1 MWDPMD
7 LAKSLAQWRSQS
19 PEQWLAQ
26 ANRALPPIAA
36 VVLVVLIAFQAAGLT
51 WRLLDAPTVSGE
63 IAAALPPRDAEARA
77 ATPGA
82 FDALANWQ
90 PFGRPPEPTAEP
102 LPSEVVLDA
111 EETSLNLTLHSTL
124 QAQDLPARG
133 SVIVPEGGIA
143 IIASGRAEQKRYRPG
158 DTLDDGSGTRLHSV
172 YVDRVLLDRGGRLER
187 LSFPK
192 PDSSPQASAR
202 PRSNVALSQ
211 QRPLQP
217 AVRPGNAAS
226 MADAVTSA
234 IGQIGQFMQIAP
246 QEEGGQMV
254 GYRLQPRGDGAIF
267 QQLGLEPGD
276 VLTEVNGI
284 RLSGDIRNTAQVF
297 QILAETTQASVIVR
311 RNGVEQPMVIDV
323 GQIQRLSE
331 SLQ

>member
-1 MWDPMD
+1 MD
-7 LAKSLAQWRSQS
+7 LAKSLAQWRSQP

-51 WRLLDAPTVSGE
+51 WRLLDTPTVPAE
-63 IAAALPPRDAEARA
+63 LAPAQPVRNTIASAPAQ
-77 ATPGA
+77 GA
-82 FDALANWQ
+82 FDTLANWQ
-90 PFGRPPEPTAEP
+90 PFGRPPEPTTQQP
-102 LPSEVVLDA
+102 VPSEAVLDA
-111 EETSLNLTLHSTL
+111 EETTLNLTLHSTL

-133 SVIVPEGGIA
+133 SVVKPEGGIA

-158 DTLDDGSGTRLHSV
+158 DTLDGGNGARLHSV
-172 YVDRVLLDRGGRLER
+172 YTDRVLLDRGGRLER

-192 PDSSPQASAR
+192 PDSSAQASVR
-202 PRSNVALSQ
+202 PRSNVGLTQ

-217 AVRPGNAAS
+217 TARPGNAAS
-226 MADAVTSA
+226 LAEAVTNVA
-234 IGQIGQFMQIAP
+234 GQIGQYMQIAP
-246 QEEGGQMV
+246 QEEGGQIV
-254 GYRLQPRGDGAIF
+254 GFRLQPRGDGAIF

-284 RLSGDIRNTAQVF
+284 RLGGDVRNTAQVF
-297 QILAETTQASVIVR
+297 QALGETTQASIIIR
-311 RNGVEQPMVIDV
+311 RNGIEQPMIVDV
-323 GQIQRLSE
+323 GQIQRLAE